1 MTTPFP
7 SWLAVLIAATVF
19 AVMFSLGL
27 MLGREQIAAAVRRK
41 GILAAA
47 LFAVIV
53 PVPASAVLVVK
64 LFGLTG
70 AVAGGIL
77 LMAISP
83 GAPVALRRALDAG
96 GDAKVAPAL
105 HLAIVALAV
114 LTVPASLAVLNEIF
128 GKGFALSP
136 LDVARQVFFAQ
147 LLPIG
152 LGAALRAWRPDLA
165 ARIER
170 RLARATNLLLL
181 VTLATLVAVLWR
193 LLAETGWAPVIAGA
207 GLTAC
212 ALAIGAACA
221 WRDPAVRPAAAIAAA
236 MRNPGVALLIA
247 TVNAL
252 PASVLASVFGYTLG
266 AAAVIT
272 AFVILEARRAR

>member
-7 SWLAVLIAATVF
+7 SWLAVLVAATVF

-27 MLGREQIAAAVRRK
+27 MLGREQLAAAMQRR

-53 PVPASAVLVVK
+53 PVPATAVLAVK

-83 GAPVALRRALDAG
+83 GAPVALRRALEAG
-96 GDAKVAPAL
+96 GDAKFAPAL
-105 HLAIVALAV
+105 HLAILALAV
-114 LTVPASLAVLNEIF
+114 LTVPASLAILNEIF
-128 GKGFALSP
+128 GKSFTLSP
-136 LDVARQVFFAQ
+136 LDVAQQVFFAQ
-147 LLPIG
+147 LLP
-152 LGAALRAWRPDLA
+152 LGFGASLRAWRPDLA
-165 ARIER
+165 VRIER
-170 RLARATNLLLL
+170 RLARVTNLLLL
-181 VTLATLVAVLWR
+181 ATLAALVAAFWR
-193 LLAETGWAPVIAGA
+193 LLVETGWTPVIAGA

-212 ALAIGAACA
+212 ALALGAACA
-221 WRDPAVRPAAAIAAA
+221 WHEPAVRPAAAVAAA

-252 PASVLASVFGYTLG
+252 PPSVVASVFGYTLG
-266 AAAVIT
+266 AAAVIA
-272 AFVILEARRAR
+272 AFVVLQARRAR